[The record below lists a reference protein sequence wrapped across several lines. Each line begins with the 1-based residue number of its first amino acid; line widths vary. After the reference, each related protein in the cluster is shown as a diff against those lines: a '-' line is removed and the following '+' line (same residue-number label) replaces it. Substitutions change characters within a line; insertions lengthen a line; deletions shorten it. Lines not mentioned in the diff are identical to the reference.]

1 MTISMHAATVPVFR
15 RMLGNLANILKKAE
29 AHAAA
34 KKFEPEVLLASR
46 LAPDMFPLLRQ
57 VQIACDFARG
67 VPARLA
73 GAEVLSIPDD
83 HKTFAD
89 LYVLIDR
96 TIAFADG
103 FKPAQIDG
111 SEAKEI
117 VLRPG
122 TPREKRFDG
131 LTYALHYGL
140 PHFYFHVTTAYA
152 LLRHNGVEVGKQDYI
167 GAL

>member
-1 MTISMHAATVPVFR
+1 MTISMYTATVPVFR
-15 RMLGNLANILKKAE
+15 RMLGNLASILKKGE

-34 KKFEPEVLLASR
+34 KKFDPHVLLAAR

-57 VQIACDFARG
+57 VQVACDFARG

-83 HKTFAD
+83 QATFAD
-89 LYVLIDR
+89 LYALIDR

-103 FKPAQIDG
+103 FTPAQIDG
-111 SEAKEI
+111 SETKAI

-131 LTYALHYGL
+131 LAYALHYGL

-152 LLRHNGVEVGKQDYI
+152 LLRHNGVDVGKQDYI
-167 GAL
+167 GA

>member
-1 MTISMHAATVPVFR
+1 MTISMYAATVPVFR
-15 RMLGNLANILKKAE
+15 RMLGNLAAILTKAE

-34 KKFEPEVLLASR
+34 KKFEPEVLLAAR

-83 HKTFAD
+83 QKTFAD
-89 LYVLIDR
+89 LHALIER
-96 TIAFADG
+96 TIAFAEG
-103 FKPAQIDG
+103 FAASRIDG
-111 SEAKEI
+111 SESREI

-152 LLRHNGVEVGKQDYI
+152 LLRHNGVEIGKQDYI

>member
-15 RMLGNLANILKKAE
+15 RMLGNLAAILKKAE

-46 LAPDMFPLLRQ
+46 LAPDMFPLVRQ

-89 LYVLIDR
+89 LYTLIEK

-131 LTYALHYGL
+131 QAYALHYGL

-152 LLRHNGVEVGKQDYI
+152 LLRHNGVEIGKQDFI
-167 GAL
+167 GG